1 MYTEGNLREIGIIM
15 KMDYAAV
22 SAMSRRFA
30 EEIEKKKASSKLWK
44 RLIACLAE
52 RQLRKD

>member
-1 MYTEGNLREIGIIM
+1 M

-22 SAMSRRFA
+22 SAMSWRFA
-30 EEIEKKKASSKLWK
+30 GEIEMKKKSNKLWK
-44 RLIACLAE
+44 RLTACLAE